1 MEKKRTTLRG
11 KIVMSHIEYP
21 HYELECDDGS
31 NYALIGNID
40 DIDRLSSNQVEIT
53 GKLTSSASINLK
65 NIPFDIE
72 TIRESH

>member
-21 HYELECDDGS
+21 HYELECDDGN
-31 NYALIGNID
+31 NYALFGNID
-40 DIDRLSSNQVEIT
+40 YIDKLGSNQVEVT
-53 GKLTSSASINLK
+53 GKLTSSASTNLR